1 MKREQI
7 TRLICS
13 QRGSQLIEF
22 VLVMP
27 LLWFLVLFAVDQFSL
42 LYNRQ
47 KALAAAYEAGRIA
60 CLQPNFGLASYYAQ
74 QRGLSELADTIGAE
88 EMEIQLIPE
97 GRWRKGNHV
106 KAVAVLTF
114 RFPASGEEQRIVES
128 YYMMI
133 ENAEGSRRDEEI
145 THSACC

>member
-1 MKREQI
+1 MKRERI

-22 VLVMP
+22 VLVAP
-27 LLWFLVLFAVDQFSL
+27 LLWLLVLFAVDQFTL

-60 CLQPNFGLASYYAQ
+60 CLQPNIGLANYHAQ
-74 QRGLSELADTIGAE
+74 QRGLAELADAISAE
-88 EMEIQLIPE
+88 EMEIKLIPE

-106 KAVAVLTF
+106 KAVAVLSF
-114 RFPASGEEQRIVES
+114 RLPASGEEQRIVES

-133 ENAEGSRRDEEI
+133 ENAEGSRHEEEI

>member
-1 MKREQI
+1 MKRRQI
-7 TRLICS
+7 SRLMRS

-22 VLVMP
+22 ILVMP
-27 LLWFLVLFAVDQFSL
+27 LLWLLVLFAVDQFAL

-60 CLQPNFGLASYYAQ
+60 CLQPNFGLASYHAR
-74 QRGLSELADTIGAE
+74 QRGLAELADTIGVE
-88 EMEIQLIPE
+88 DREIRLIPE

-106 KAVAVLTF
+106 EAVAILTF
-114 RFPASGEEQRIVES
+114 RLPASGEEQRVVES

-133 ENAEGSRRDEEI
+133 ENAEGSGRAEEI
-145 THSACC
+145 TD